1 MIYLESLKL
10 VNQTFPGTH
19 VLPLNVDFKFSEVNL
34 FVGNQGC
41 GKSTML
47 HLIQK
52 NSSDIEVTLSKE
64 CIKNGVDTFYF
75 DSEKDNPRVKD
86 PRDYTNANGTNK
98 GIGFGSGLASR
109 FKSHG
114 EILEH
119 FTITPIKKAKD
130 CVIILDEPESGLSI
144 TNQFRLIEAI
154 KGAVKRG
161 CQFFI
166 ATHCFPLIQSFDVI
180 SLEHTENM
188 SGKEFIKRVKN
199 SI

>member
-10 VNQTFPGTH
+10 VDRTFPGTH
-19 VLPLNVDFKFSEVNL
+19 VLPLNVEFKFSEVNL
-34 FVGNQGC
+34 FTGNQGC

-52 NSSDIEVTLSKE
+52 NSSDIEVKLTDDCLRR
-64 CIKNGVDTFYF
+64 GVNTFYF

-86 PRDYTNANGTNK
+86 PQLFTTPSGK
-98 GIGFGSGLASR
+98 SKGFGYGNALASR